1 LALPKR
7 SFANQQLSELLEEAI
22 DKALGKKG
30 RKLVIFI
37 DNLDRCMPETALKL
51 LEGIKLSCTTVT
63 DLSPL
68 AGLTELAEL
77 NLEGTAVTA
86 G

>member
-1 LALPKR
+1 M
-7 SFANQQLSELLEEAI
+7 
-22 DKALGKKG
+22 
-30 RKLVIFI
+30 IFI
-37 DNLDRCMPETALKL
+37 DDLDRCMSETALKL

-68 AGLTELAEL
+68 AGLTQLAEL

-86 G
+86 D